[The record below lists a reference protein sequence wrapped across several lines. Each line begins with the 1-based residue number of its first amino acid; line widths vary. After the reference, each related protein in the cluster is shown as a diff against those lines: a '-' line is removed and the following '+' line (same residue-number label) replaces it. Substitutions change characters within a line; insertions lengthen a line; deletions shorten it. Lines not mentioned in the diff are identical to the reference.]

1 MPGVIDLVRFSS
13 LEAYREALVEC
24 SEVFTA
30 RWLWGEHLE
39 AACRHS
45 GRYPGYCSLCASST
59 EFSFSAGMGEP
70 VNLREELRCRDCGLS
85 ARARVAASLL
95 KRACPPES
103 EAKVYLTEQTTALYR
118 HIRQTWSDV
127 IGSEYF
133 EEPARDRIQAFMRDN
148 LGLDERLR
156 FEDVTAL
163 SFADHTLDAIVS
175 CDVLEHVPDYRAAAA
190 EFARVLKSGG
200 RLILTVPFL
209 DQSHETLTRAR
220 ILEDGHIEHLEEP
233 EYHGDPLDPDGVLA
247 FYHFGWDLL
256 DTLRNSGFESAEW
269 CLPWAPAEGIFSGQ
283 WTLLATR

>member
-1 MPGVIDLVRFSS
+1 MSGLIDLVRFSS
-13 LEAYREALVEC
+13 LDSYKDALAER

-45 GRYPGYCSLCASST
+45 GLYPGYCSLCAKPT
-59 EFSFSAGMGEP
+59 EFRFSAGPGQS
-70 VNLREELRCRDCGLS
+70 VNLREELQCRDCGLS

-95 KRACPPES
+95 KMACPPDS
-103 EAKVYLTEQTTALYR
+103 AAKVYLTEQTTALYR
-118 HIRQTWSDV
+118 YVRQHWSDV

-133 EEPARDRIQAFMRDN
+133 EESARDRIQAFVRDS

-163 SFADHTLDAIVS
+163 SFADQTLDAIVS

-200 RLILTVPFL
+200 QLVLTVPFL
-209 DQSHETLTRAR
+209 DQTQATLTRAKVMA
-220 ILEDGHIEHLEEP
+220 DGRIEHLEEP
-233 EYHGDPLDPDGVLA
+233 EYHGDPLDPEGVLA

-256 DTLRNSGFESAEW
+256 ETLRSSGFESAQW